1 MLDRSFVTV
10 CGDGEYIIYTA
21 LAWRNKSFGS
31 GVGFAWAADSNTYAV
46 REAGPNVRVY
56 RNFKERAGL
65 VKIGYTTDGLYGGT
79 LLGVKGMGFVVFYDW
94 ETGAI
99 VRRID
104 VEARNVRSLLDSRC
118 LACLELRQHADLCLR
133 IVYFVGLLVWHWES
147 RCHRWRRFL
156 LRAPIRPRCLH
167 LLH

>member
-1 MLDRSFVTV
+1 VVPDGQKLSVVSRELGNTEVYAQTLQHSPNGRFVTV

-31 GVGFAWAADSNTYAV
+31 GVGFAWASDSNTYAV

-65 VKIGYTTDGLYGGT
+65 VKISYTTDGIYGGT

-104 VEARNVRSLLDSRC
+104 VEARNVGLSLLSSPC
-118 LACLELRQHADLCLR
+118 
-133 IVYFVGLLVWHWES
+133 S
-147 RCHRWRRFL
+147 
-156 LRAPIRPRCLH
+156 
-167 LLH
+167 